1 MLLVIIPC
9 KLPRGLP
16 VYYNEIFR
24 STKQI
29 TGYVHGFKIMVR
41 SWKLR
46 IKLMVRMTWLTY
58 LRGWVAKKQNLGSQS
73 RQLFINPNNTTHCN
87 LTHLFY

>member
-1 MLLVIIPC
+1 
-9 KLPRGLP
+9 
-16 VYYNEIFR
+16 
-24 STKQI
+24 
-29 TGYVHGFKIMVR
+29 
-41 SWKLR
+41 
-46 IKLMVRMTWLTY
+46 MVRMTWLTY